1 MCFNAECMPDFYVLI
16 ENHWC
21 ECIFYSKTN
30 DVAQGQFTRCQ
41 RFGAILRALEPWRSV
56 WKCASIW
63 CVSAINV
70 FYEFY
75 TNLHGRHPISCT
87 KNNAPMTF
95 SIAKAKCSCRRA
107 ALRQAFCY
115 FAAPQPLRMAMKSV
129 ATPWVSI
136 KKCHAT
142 TQRPV
147 FSIQNT
153 KARAR
158 AACISDWKPYIRQP
172 FLVINQWFAH
182 MADHDNGGLGVPL
195 T

>member
-1 MCFNAECMPDFYVLI
+1 MCFDEKCMPDFYFLI
-16 ENHWC
+16 EHQWR
-21 ECIFYSKTN
+21 ECIFDSKTHG
-30 DVAQGQFTRCQ
+30 VSQGRFTRCR
-41 RFGAILRALEPWRSV
+41 RFGAILRALEPWLSA
-56 WKCASIW
+56 WKCASI
-63 CVSAINV
+63 CCASARNDFFEI
-70 FYEFY
+70 Y
-75 TNLHGRHPISCT
+75 TNLHDRHPISYT
-87 KNNAPMTF
+87 KNNAPTTF

-142 TQRPV
+142 THRPV

-158 AACISDWKPYIRQP
+158 AACISD
-172 FLVINQWFAH
+172 
-182 MADHDNGGLGVPL
+182 
-195 T
+195 